1 MVKIVEVIP
10 ESLAYKFGI
19 NPGDELLE
27 INGQKLL
34 DYIQYKTLT
43 LKKSY
48 TLKIKEKNG
57 KIRKIKVKNSGLEDL
72 GLIFESS
79 VFDGIRECEN
89 HCLFCFVRQLPPGM
103 RESLYVR
110 DDDYRLSFLH
120 GNYITLTNLTDADF
134 QRIIKERLSPLYISV
149 HATDPKIRGLLLG
162 NKKAG
167 DILEKLELLAQNG
180 IAFHL
185 QLVLVPGI
193 NDGEVLEKSLTDLIK
208 FFPAVQSIALVPVGL
223 TRFRKNKKL
232 RRFTKEEAIAVVDLA
247 LKYGRRLK
255 KELGTRLIYPSDE
268 FFLLAEKKIPGRE
281 FYEGFPQY
289 ENGVGIVRDF
299 VDKMKRVLKRLPEK
313 VIPQKV
319 GLITGILGGKILAP
333 LVERLND
340 IPGLNITLL
349 PLENGLFGPE
359 VTVAGLLTGHD
370 ILREVEP
377 KSFDYL
383 VIPDIMV
390 KEGDNRFL
398 DDLTVNEVALKLKM
412 PVYPVL
418 TPQELL
424 AVIKQFGR

>member
-1 MVKIVEVIP
+1 MVKIAEVIP

-149 HATDPKIRGLLLG
+149 HATDPKIRGC
-162 NKKAG
+162 
-167 DILEKLELLAQNG
+167 
-180 IAFHL
+180 F
-185 QLVLVPGI
+185 
-193 NDGEVLEKSLTDLIK
+193 
-208 FFPAVQSIALVPVGL
+208 
-223 TRFRKNKKL
+223 
-232 RRFTKEEAIAVVDLA
+232 
-247 LKYGRRLK
+247 
-255 KELGTRLIYPSDE
+255 
-268 FFLLAEKKIPGRE
+268 
-281 FYEGFPQY
+281 
-289 ENGVGIVRDF
+289 
-299 VDKMKRVLKRLPEK
+299 
-313 VIPQKV
+313 
-319 GLITGILGGKILAP
+319 
-333 LVERLND
+333 
-340 IPGLNITLL
+340 
-349 PLENGLFGPE
+349 
-359 VTVAGLLTGHD
+359 
-370 ILREVEP
+370 
-377 KSFDYL
+377 
-383 VIPDIMV
+383 
-390 KEGDNRFL
+390 
-398 DDLTVNEVALKLKM
+398 
-412 PVYPVL
+412 
-418 TPQELL
+418 
-424 AVIKQFGR
+424 